1 MDESLICYCGYDLA
15 AIEKMIE
22 ELFSRDTPTDDIL
35 TVSDRLAVLKK
46 RKISIPEQI
55 AMVGFTNL
63 KAAYLLEPSLTTVVC
78 TAFG

>member
-15 AIEKMIE
+15 AIEKMME

-55 AMVGFTNL
+55 AMIGFTNL